1 MSGVDE
7 RLQEVRKGA
16 LIGIYGNVLL
26 SALKIVIGHITSS
39 WALVSDGVHS
49 LGDTVSSVMVLLGS
63 KVARKPPDARHMY
76 GHYKAEALAGL
87 GVSMMVA
94 LTGLLLLWESL
105 MRLRNPK
112 PPTSILPLIVA
123 LGTVVAKEGMYRYT
137 LRLAERVGSSALKAD
152 AKHHRSDAL
161 SSVAASVGIAGALL
175 GYPWADPGAAIVVSL
190 MITHMGLELC
200 WESIHELM
208 DVAPEDELLERVH
221 EIVENALRDVDF
233 DVELIAVRGRKM
245 GPAYQFDVF
254 IAADPEVRLE
264 DIDAVRRRIVREIRR
279 EISTAEL
286 VTVEF
291 VPM

>member
-1 MSGVDE
+1 LSGIDE

-26 SALKIVIGHITSS
+26 SVLKIAIGHIASS

-49 LGDTVSSVMVLLGS
+49 LGDTASSVMVLLGA

-87 GVSMMVA
+87 GVSMMVTF
-94 LTGLLLLWESL
+94 TGFLLLWESL
-105 MRLRNPK
+105 TRLRNPE
-112 PPTSILPLIVA
+112 PPTSTLPLVVA
-123 LGTVVAKEGMYRYT
+123 LGTVAAKEGMYRYT

-175 GYPWADPGAAIVVSL
+175 GYPWADPGAALVVSL
-190 MITHMGLELC
+190 MIAHMGLELC
-200 WESIHELM
+200 WESVHELM

-221 EIVENALRDVDF
+221 EIVEDTLQDVDF
-233 DVELIAVRGRKM
+233 DAELIAVRGRKM
-245 GPAYQFDVF
+245 GPAYHFDVF
-254 IAADPEVRLE
+254 VAADPEARLRELDTVRK
-264 DIDAVRRRIVREIRR
+264 RIVEGIRR
-279 EISTAEL
+279 EISAAEL

>member
-1 MSGVDE
+1 MSRVEE
-7 RLQEVRKGA
+7 RLQEVRRGA

-26 SALKIVIGHITSS
+26 SALKIAIGYIASS

-49 LGDTVSSVMVLLGS
+49 LGDTVSSVMVLLGA

-87 GVSMMVA
+87 GVSMMVTF
-94 LTGLLLLWESL
+94 TGLLLLWESM
-105 MRLRNPK
+105 MRLHNPE
-112 PPTSILPLIVA
+112 PPTSTLPLAVA
-123 LGTVVAKEGMYRYT
+123 LGTVAAKEGMYRYT
-137 LRLAERVGSSALKAD
+137 LRLAERIGSSALKAD

-175 GYPWADPGAAIVVSL
+175 GYPWADPGAALVVSL
-190 MITHMGLELC
+190 MVAHMGLELC

-221 EIVENALRDVDF
+221 EIVENTLQDVDF

-245 GPAYQFDVF
+245 GPAYHFDVF
-254 IAADPEVRLE
+254 IAADPEAHLQELDV
-264 DIDAVRRRIVREIRR
+264 VRRRIVNGIRR
-279 EISTAEL
+279 EISAAEL

-291 VPM
+291 VPT

>member
-1 MSGVDE
+1 MSGVEE
-7 RLQEVRKGA
+7 RLQEVRRGA
-16 LIGIYGNVLL
+16 LIGIYGNILL
-26 SALKIVIGHITSS
+26 SVLKIAIGHIASS

-49 LGDTVSSVMVLLGS
+49 LGDTVSSVMVLLGA

-87 GVSMMVA
+87 GVSMMVTF
-94 LTGLLLLWESL
+94 TGLLLLWESL
-105 MRLRNPK
+105 MRLRNPE
-112 PPTSILPLIVA
+112 PPTSTLPLVVA
-123 LGTVVAKEGMYRYT
+123 LGTVAAKEGMYRYT

-175 GYPWADPGAAIVVSL
+175 GYPWADPGAALVVSL
-190 MITHMGLELC
+190 MIAHMGLELC
-200 WESIHELM
+200 WESVHELM

-221 EIVENALRDVDF
+221 EIVENTLQDVDF

-245 GPAYQFDVF
+245 GPAYHFDVF
-254 IAADPEVRLE
+254 VAADPEARLRELDTVRK
-264 DIDAVRRRIVREIRR
+264 RIVEGIRR
-279 EISTAEL
+279 EISAAEL

>member
-1 MSGVDE
+1 MSRVEE
-7 RLQEVRKGA
+7 RLQEVRRGA

-26 SALKIVIGHITSS
+26 SALKVVVGYIASS

-49 LGDTVSSVMVLLGS
+49 LGDTVSSVMVLLGA

-76 GHYKAEALAGL
+76 GHYKAEALTGL
-87 GVSMMVA
+87 GVSMMVTF
-94 LTGLLLLWESL
+94 TGFLLMWESI
-105 MRLRNPK
+105 MRLHSPK
-112 PPTSILPLIVA
+112 PPTSILPLVVA
-123 LGTVVAKEGMYRYT
+123 LGTVVVKEWMYRYT

-161 SSVAASVGIAGALL
+161 SSVAASVGITGALL
-175 GYPWADPGAAIVVSL
+175 GYPWADPGAALLVS
-190 MITHMGLELC
+190 MMVAHMGLELC

-221 EIVENALRDVDF
+221 EIVENTLQDVDF

-245 GPAYQFDVF
+245 GPAYHFDVF
-254 IAADPEVRLE
+254 IAADPEAHLQELDV
-264 DIDAVRRRIVREIRR
+264 VRRRIVNGIRR
-279 EISTAEL
+279 EISAAEL

-291 VPM
+291 VPT